1 MLAQDKSIAEV
12 EEALVI
18 SNGTAK
24 SHIRHIYAKLDV
36 HSKKELAALFED
48 AAEEGEGR

>member
-1 MLAQDKSIAEV
+1 MTAANRKSIAEV
-12 EEALVI
+12 EETLVI

-36 HSKKELAALFED
+36 HAREDVAEMVEEL
-48 AAEEGEGR
+48 R

>member
-36 HSKKELAALFED
+36 HAR
-48 AAEEGEGR
+48 EEIVEMVRDL